1 MKDPTDTDR
10 SDSYFDIHLDT
21 GSDGRLR
28 KKPYYKSNDFNFPI
42 VNFPF
47 SSNFPATLDHL
58 KHISLSLYNIAELVV
73 PIMISLIEGC
83 CKQGSYRTKG
93 S

>member
-28 KKPYYKSNDFNFPI
+28 KNLYYKSNDFNFPI

-47 SSNFPATLDHL
+47 SSNFPPTLDHL
-58 KHISLSLYNIAELVV
+58 KHIFLSLYNIAELVV